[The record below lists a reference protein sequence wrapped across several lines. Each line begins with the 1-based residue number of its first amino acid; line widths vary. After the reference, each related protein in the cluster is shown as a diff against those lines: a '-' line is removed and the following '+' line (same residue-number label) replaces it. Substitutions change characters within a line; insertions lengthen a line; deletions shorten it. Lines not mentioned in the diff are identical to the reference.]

1 MVDTT
6 GDGSSTQVNL
16 NQSQQLLPGYQE
28 EYLKNLL
35 ASVYQVQ
42 YDDAGNPLLDSNGQ
56 PVVTGVAAES
66 PLYGTPVLDDAG
78 NPIFEKNPD
87 GTDRLDFRGNPIP
100 QVEGGIIR
108 PDVAPFTG
116 NQLEAIRLAEEG
128 VGSYESYMQ
137 DADTTLGTAAGR
149 GAQAKT
155 AFDAGTSAL
164 TGTTGAY
171 DPASFSNY
179 YDPFKTNVIGQ
190 TATDVADAS
199 TGIGQAAQ
207 AGVAGANQA
216 AANARASS
224 ALAQQDLST
233 AGQFGL
239 GSAIQGQEMLGGTT
253 GQFTGQGIGSFMNQ
267 YEDAAVQQALADI
280 ARSGQVQQAQLG
292 ANAVGAG
299 AFGGSRQAVAE
310 SELGRNILE
319 QQGRTAA
326 GMRQA
331 GYDNAMAQAAAAF
344 ESQQGRGQT
353 AAQLTGQL
361 GQAGAGSATTAA
373 NMAGNLGLN
382 AEQLAQTGSLQGG
395 QLGMSGYQ
403 GQADLSMGLAGL
415 RNQGFGASQ
424 ELGQSA
430 FQNQM
435 ARGQNAGQIFTG
447 LGQGIGGLGTAEAG
461 VGTRQAAL
469 GEAYQGA
476 GQRDVNTLFN
486 IGGLEQGQQQAEY
499 DVQRAGQIEEQYEP
513 FQRASYMSD
522 IFRGVPSS
530 QGSLTANSVPTPS
543 PVQSILGNAMGIAN
557 YQNQSGTGILS
568 GLG

>member
-42 YDDAGNPLLDSNGQ
+42 YDDEGNPLLDSNGQ
-56 PVVTGVAAES
+56 PIVTGVAAES

-87 GTDRLDFRGNPIP
+87 GTNRLDFRGNPIP
-100 QVEGGIIR
+100 QVDGGIVR

-116 NQLEAIRLAEEG
+116 NQLEGIRLAEEG

-137 DADTTLGTAAGR
+137 DADTTLGAAAGR
-149 GAQAKT
+149 GAQAQT

-171 DPASFSNY
+171 DPTDFSDY

-190 TATDVADAS
+190 TATDVANAS
-199 TGIGQAAQ
+199 TALGTAAQ
-207 AGVAGANQA
+207 GGV
-216 AANARASS
+216 
-224 ALAQQDLST
+224 D
-233 AGQFGL
+233 AGQYGL
-239 GSAIQGQEMLGGTT
+239 GSAVQGQQMLRDTT
-253 GQFTGQGIGSFMNQ
+253 DRFTGEGIGSFMNQ

-280 ARSGQVQQAQLG
+280 ARSGQMQQAQLG

-299 AFGGSRQAVAE
+299 AFGGARQGIQE
-310 SELGRNILE
+310 SELARNILE

-331 GYDNAMAQAAAAF
+331 GFESAAQRAQSAF
-344 ESQQGRGQT
+344 EAEQGRGQQ

-361 GQAGAGSATTAA
+361 GQAGASSAMSG
-373 NMAGNLGLN
+373 NQMGMAG
-382 AEQLAQTGSLQGG
+382 A
-395 QLGMSGYQ
+395 Q

-415 RNQGFGASQ
+415 RGQGFGASQ

-469 GEAYQGA
+469 GEAFQGA
-476 GQRDVNTLFN
+476 GQRDVNSLFN
-486 IGGLEQGQQQAEY
+486 IGALEQGQQQAEY

-568 GLG
+568 GLT